1 MSATETFRAARD
13 QLLSYRTDIQS
24 ARENFRWPEF
34 EHFNFA
40 LDWVDHLA
48 YETARG
54 DHNALVIIE
63 EDGSSTQ
70 LTYRELADRSS
81 QVANW
86 LRSLGVQRGDG
97 VMVMLNN
104 QVELWETMLAGIKLG
119 AVLLPTTVMLSPH
132 DLQERIDRS
141 EARWV
146 VVNPDNAEK
155 FEAVTG
161 EMTVITTGT
170 TRSDTEA
177 QNLTHPRFSYVASFD
192 ADIAF
197 TPDQPTPA
205 DDTVLLYFTSG
216 TTSRAKMVAHSHLS
230 YPVGHFTTVYW
241 IGLEPGDVHLNV
253 ASPGW
258 AKHAWS
264 NFFAP
269 LIAEATIFLYNYS
282 RFDAEKLM
290 QVMDDEGVT
299 SFCAPPT
306 VWRML
311 IQADLTKLKNP
322 PDKVV
327 AAGEPLN
334 PRVINKV
341 REDWNRDIRDGFG
354 QTESTLQIANTPGQE
369 LKPGSVGRPLPGFEV
384 VLIDPATDELI
395 EGAGEGEVCLVADPR
410 PVGLMKGY
418 YRDPEKNDKAFRGGY
433 YHTGDIMERDEQG
446 IFTYIGR
453 ADDVFKASDYKLS
466 PFELESAVI
475 EHPAVAEVAVVPS
488 PDPIR
493 LSVPKAYVV
502 LAAGHEPTA
511 ETAASIFAH
520 TSTVL
525 PPYAKIR
532 RLEFAELPK
541 TVSGKIRRV
550 ELRAKEREFHGE
562 EGELTDQA
570 RATRTSTEG
579 YNHEFSDTDV
589 TA

>member
-40 LDWVDHLA
+40 LDWVDHVA
-48 YETARG
+48 YETERG
-54 DHNALVIIE
+54 DHNALVIVE
-63 EDGSSTQ
+63 EDGSSTR

-177 QNLTHPRFSYVASFD
+177 QNVAHPRFSYVASFD

-395 EGAGEGEVCLVADPR
+395 EGAGEGEVCLVAAPR

-418 YRDPEKNDKAFRGGY
+418 YKDPEKNDKAFRGGY